1 MESTS
6 SLVKLSL
13 ERNAWKDVE
22 KVSRAY
28 RERALHAFAK
38 KRIKDLGERLV
49 MCGLDEMDAEAKEQ
63 EEKPIETE
71 QIGSEDISSEE
82 GGGKSAVLW

>member
-38 KRIKDLGERLV
+38 KRIKELGERLV
-49 MCGLDEMDAEAKEQ
+49 VCGMDEMDAEAKEKDESLLAAENESG
-63 EEKPIETE
+63 EEQTE
-71 QIGSEDISSEE
+71 DAAKQ
-82 GGGKSAVLW
+82 SAVLW

>member
-38 KRIKDLGERLV
+38 KRIKELGERLV
-49 MCGLDEMDAEAKEQ
+49 VCGMDEMDAEAKEKDESLSAAENESG
-63 EEKPIETE
+63 EEQTE
-71 QIGSEDISSEE
+71 EAAKQ
-82 GGGKSAVLW
+82 SAVLW

>member
-38 KRIKDLGERLV
+38 KRIKELGERLV
-49 MCGLDEMDAEAKEQ
+49 VCGMDEMDAEAKEKDESLLAAENESG
-63 EEKPIETE
+63 EEQTE
-71 QIGSEDISSEE
+71 EAAKQ
-82 GGGKSAVLW
+82 SAVLW

>member
-38 KRIKDLGERLV
+38 KRIKELGERLV
-49 MCGLDEMDAEAKEQ
+49 VCGMDEMDAKAKEKDESLSAAENESG
-63 EEKPIETE
+63 EEHTE
-71 QIGSEDISSEE
+71 EAAKQ
-82 GGGKSAVLW
+82 SAVLW

>member
-38 KRIKDLGERLV
+38 KRIKELGERLV
-49 MCGLDEMDAEAKEQ
+49 VCGMDEMDAEAKEKDESLSAAENESGAEQ
-63 EEKPIETE
+63 TEEAA
-71 QIGSEDISSEE
+71 QQ
-82 GGGKSAVLW
+82 SAVLW